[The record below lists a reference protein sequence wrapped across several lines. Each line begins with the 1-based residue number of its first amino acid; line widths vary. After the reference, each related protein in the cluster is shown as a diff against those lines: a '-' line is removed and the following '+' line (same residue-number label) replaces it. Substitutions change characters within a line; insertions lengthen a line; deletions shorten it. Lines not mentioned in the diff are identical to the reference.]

1 MGSIE
6 KIFIALGT
14 VNRITARFDGD
25 QRDLAREALD
35 KAEEYI
41 EGMDDRLSVFKPE
54 SVVSRLNAN
63 AGKRDT
69 LLDRDTFELLR
80 LCVRYGKRTGGLFDV
95 TTKPLSDGAE
105 ESAKVDYRD
114 LMLDEGRLS
123 ARLRNTGRGIH
134 LGGIA
139 KGYAVDRVAEL
150 LQGHGVK
157 SAVINLGGTV
167 RNIGRSE
174 RVGIRNPFDPEKI
187 VLSLDS
193 VDEAVVTS
201 GLYERGNHIFDPVSG
216 RPAVSDLASVTV
228 VGKDGAAADV
238 AATACMVS
246 GSLRGISLLRS
257 MGLEGVFI
265 LRDGG
270 IFATKN
276 IRERVK
282 PIHTRR
288 ETLWKQDN

>member
-1 MGSIE
+1 
-6 KIFIALGT
+6 
-14 VNRITARFDGD
+14 
-25 QRDLAREALD
+25 
-35 KAEEYI
+35 
-41 EGMDDRLSVFKPE
+41 
-54 SVVSRLNAN
+54 
-63 AGKRDT
+63 
-69 LLDRDTFELLR
+69 
-80 LCVRYGKRTGGLFDV
+80 
-95 TTKPLSDGAE
+95 
-105 ESAKVDYRD
+105 
-114 LMLDEGRLS
+114 MLDEGRLS
-123 ARLRNTGRGIH
+123 ARLRNTGQGIH

-282 PIHTRR
+282 PIQTRR

>member
-1 MGSIE
+1 MAFP
-6 KIFIALGT
+6 KITRRSFLKGGAAAAAAAAA
-14 VNRITARFDGD
+14 V
-25 QRDLAREALD
+25 
-35 KAEEYI
+35 
-41 EGMDDRLSVFKPE
+41 
-54 SVVSRLNAN
+54 
-63 AGKRDT
+63 T
-69 LLDRDTFELLR
+69 LLPGCANPASSADAVPDPTVIPEEDGIDALETFEYKDLEYALRDTFELLR

-123 ARLRNTGRGIH
+123 ARLRNTGQGIH

-216 RPAVSDLASVTV
+216 RPAISDLASVTV

-282 PIHTRR
+282 PIQTRR
-288 ETLWKQDN
+288 ETLWKQYN